1 MQKFTSCQFK
11 RPACIQRDTR
21 KIYKS
26 SHRANLRDQNVFRGT
41 QGKMQK
47 FTSCRFKR
55 PECIQR
61 DTRKI
66 CKSSHHAKRPSGGT
80 DVWNEPWLNVT
91 SNFSRLTQES
101 IKRNSPLTTTLLVR
115 KVGKLTKALS
125 LVVIHDM
132 ISKLHSC
139 VSNGYLKHAERKRE
153 EFFDFNVHVHR
164 KGSSQIDR
172 QTDR

>member
-1 MQKFTSCQFK
+1 MYAHKERLKETEY
-11 RPACIQRDTR
+11 IQRVIR
-21 KIYKS
+21 KTHKS
-26 SHRANLRDQNVFRGT
+26 SHRVI
-41 QGKMQK
+41 
-47 FTSCRFKR
+47 KR
-55 PECIQR
+55 PEYIQR